1 MKKHKIV
8 LAALLL
14 VVCSQSLFADEQ
26 MLSNLPSHVQQTFS
40 SIISGFYDPIKKP
53 AMWLFVTLASIQMTL
68 TFGFMFL
75 RGEIELGGV
84 MATLIRFILIFGLFE
99 AFFDHPE
106 WMKDIFNGFTAL
118 ADRATHGKVTSL
130 DRVLENIE
138 FMWLDI
144 WEHLKKNKW
153 YAIADSLSVVGIGI
167 IETIVIALL
176 IGYALMTYGFFI
188 FSLYV
193 GVFWLG
199 FASFDYTRAWA
210 INSVVNIIRW
220 GAKWFM
226 QLLIIA
232 VTFQIVDKAFGA
244 DTLYDYITLVI
255 VSLIMLTI
263 SFGSNSF
270 VDSYF
275 NGHGGGD
282 NNLGVQMA
290 QSFLS
295 NTANNIT
302 NGARE
307 GAKAG
312 YSAVKEAAAAG
323 GNGSGSK
330 ISKAARAVAGATVG
344 AAAGMTSGTIKS
356 FTGSSGANTG
366 QRSGTAAAKMANAG
380 INGTTKLAQGA
391 ANLAKKAGGKSSSQ
405 SVNKDRTGFDLNQ
418 LSSGEIKGA

>member
-8 LAALLL
+8 FVALLL
-14 VVCSQSLFADEQ
+14 VVCSQSLFADAV
-26 MLSNLPSHVQQTFS
+26 MLSNLPSHVQNTFS

-75 RGEIELGGV
+75 RGELELGGI

-106 WMKDIFNGFTAL
+106 WMKDIFNGFTTL

-130 DRVLENIE
+130 DRVVENIDL
-138 FMWLDI
+138 MWADI
-144 WEHLKKNKW
+144 WEHVKKNSW
-153 YAIADSLSVVGIGI
+153 RAFADSMSVIGIGMV
-167 IETIVIALL
+167 ETVIVALL

-188 FSLYV
+188 FSLYI

-199 FASFDYTRAWA
+199 FAGFDYTRAWA

-232 VTFQIVDKAFGA
+232 VTFKIIDDAFIA
-244 DTLYDYITLVI
+244 KTLYDYITLII
-255 VSLIMLTI
+255 VSLIMVTI
-263 SFGSNSF
+263 SFGSNAF

-282 NNLGVQMA
+282 NSLGVQMA

-302 NGARE
+302 R
-307 GAKAG
+307 GAKQGASAG
-312 YSAVKEAAAAG
+312 YSAIKEAAAAG
-323 GNGSGSK
+323 GDSK
-330 ISKAARAVAGATVG
+330 GGKIGGFARAVAGATVG
-344 AAAGMTSGTIKS
+344 AAAGATSGTIKS
-356 FTGSSGANTG
+356 FTGSRSSNVGKQSGAF
-366 QRSGTAAAKMANAG
+366 AAKTVNAG
-380 INGTTKLAQGA
+380 INGSAKLAQSTV
-391 ANLAKKAGGKSSSQ
+391 NLAKSAGGKSSSQ
-405 SVNKDRTGFDLNQ
+405 ATNKDRTGFDLNQ
-418 LSSGEIKGA
+418 LSSGEITGA